1 MASTAAAPA
10 VRVEDETS
18 VGRSY
23 SGAAQRRSVPG
34 LGALR
39 AAKRE
44 RSLRA
49 PPGGAVLESMTM
61 ARVHLA
67 RATREEVL
75 DYFRNTWA
83 LTETLFSSLANDS
96 VFYMVPDSLRRP
108 LIFYF
113 GHPAALYINKGHQA
127 GLVGELRGRERGR
140 PRRRPRRA
148 RARAQDCKHERA
160 PRSSRSAPRLSLTL
174 PRCAPP
180 PPVPRRAQTRSTR
193 TSRSSSRQASTR

>member
-96 VFYMVPDSLRRP
+96 VFYCIPDSLRRP

-127 GLVGELRGRERGR
+127 GLVGELRGSECGR

-148 RARAQDCKHERA
+148 RARAGLQTRTRA
-160 PRSSRSAPRLSLTL
+160 PFLAPCAAPCLPSHAALRPLPSRVARRPGQPVL
-174 PRCAPP
+174 PEALRDG
-180 PPVPRRAQTRSTR
+180 R
-193 TSRSSSRQASTR
+193 

>member
-1 MASTAAAPA
+1 MAMVHAAHVAPA

-39 AAKRE
+39 ALKRE
-44 RSLRA
+44 KSLA
-49 PPGGAVLESMTM
+49 VPPEGPALESMTM

-75 DYFRNTWA
+75 AYFRNTWA

-96 VFYMVPDSLRRP
+96 VFYCIPDSLRRP

-127 GLVGELRGRERGR
+127 GIVDMLN
-140 PRRRPRRA
+140 PA
-148 RARAQDCKHERA
+148 FCKLFETGVDEMSWDDMDVMQA
-160 PRSSRSAPRLSLTL
+160 
-174 PRCAPP
+174 
-180 PPVPRRAQTRSTR
+180 
-193 TSRSSSRQASTR
+193 SSSPSLP